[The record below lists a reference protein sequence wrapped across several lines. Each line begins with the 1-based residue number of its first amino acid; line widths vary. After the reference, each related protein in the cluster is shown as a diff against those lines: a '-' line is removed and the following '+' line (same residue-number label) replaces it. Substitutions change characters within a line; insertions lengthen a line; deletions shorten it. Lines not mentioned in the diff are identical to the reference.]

1 MRIIKKISLGIAAN
15 ALALYAITYLMETVQ
30 YEGGWKAFLLGGIIV
45 GMLNIFV
52 KPLLKLI
59 TLPFLL
65 LSVGLLLI
73 PINAIILALTEKIIS
88 TLEIG
93 NIMFQIEGFTTYIIA
108 SIIFGAVN
116 WFLHILIKV

>member
-1 MRIIKKISLGIAAN
+1 MRIIRKISLGIAAN
-15 ALALYAITYLMETVQ
+15 ALALYAVTYLMESVQ
-30 YEGGWKAFLLGGIIV
+30 YDGGWKAFLLLGIIV
-45 GMLNIFV
+45 GMLNIFI
-52 KPLLKLI
+52 KPLLKLV
-59 TLPFLL
+59 TLPFIL

-73 PINAIILALTEKIIS
+73 PINAFILWLTERVIN